1 MACWVDFK
9 EFGRDI
15 VVNFD
20 NIISYEFSDNNL
32 WLRLSSNIEDEI
44 CIPINKEKVDNCK
57 KFLRRIV
64 NAY

>member
-20 NIISYEFSDNNL
+20 NITSYEFVENNL

-44 CIPINKEKVDNCK
+44 CITIKKEKVDSCK
-57 KFLRRIV
+57 EFLRRIT